1 MRSNAS
7 LGHTALA
14 LFSASVWL
22 ACCGGGEA
30 EQQILRVD
38 DVGLDTP
45 ESVLHDP
52 LDDIYLVSNIGG
64 EGGANG
70 IAIDDEAV
78 WVASWAEPRVFRV
91 DGGGISHVRQTPAA
105 RLDGLALRADDGTS
119 LVSSWDGEAIY
130 SAAPDGEFAELFGG
144 LESAAGIGLD
154 AQRNRLLVP
163 LFGQDALVVMR
174 LP

>member
-1 MRSNAS
+1 MRPNAS
-7 LGHTALA
+7 LGRTALA

-22 ACCGGGEA
+22 ACCGGDDGGDEA

-64 EGGANG
+64 
-70 IAIDDEAV
+70 EAV

-130 SAAPDGEFAELFGG
+130 SAALDGEFAELFGG